1 MAVIANWL
9 RTRWEAWAEPERAAP
24 DPHQPRTN
32 RMRIWEHSEVWGR
45 IGSRDI
51 KHGHTFTV
59 SVPNGSVFIAATM
72 LGGFLRT
79 HWFVCDNRNTQ
90 RFEKHFVIVADG
102 FILPSGI
109 EMHVYEHALTFVHGD
124 AIYHLFRSVP

>member
-1 MAVIANWL
+1 MPTRVLRKFALQLRLRVNGGHQVGISMAVIANCL

-79 HWFVCDNRNTQ
+79 HWF
-90 RFEKHFVIVADG
+90 
-102 FILPSGI
+102 
-109 EMHVYEHALTFVHGD
+109 
-124 AIYHLFRSVP
+124 